1 MNTSWVLSEEE
12 RNRRFNKLNK
22 LNSGQK
28 SNRSVS
34 ELYMKFTREEQH
46 VLEGVCSRFYF
57 NRITWLTK
65 LFHLNREAGLNI
77 LEATFTIAPL
87 KMPNRIILAQAFH
100 LYFVTNIVPKLL
112 ENSNLPSKDI
122 AQILNGE
129 NSEISHLFKITQF
142 KTKERRE
149 ENVLQLDLSFKK
161 DVSDMMNNFR
171 EIENPNMVEMIS
183 NLPVKIGPTILSYEE
198 LYPDNW
204 ANNKEVEDRHR
215 ELVKKLQ
222 RWPTDEKNQVSAN

>member
-1 MNTSWVLSEEE
+1 M
-12 RNRRFNKLNK
+12 
-22 LNSGQK
+22 
-28 SNRSVS
+28 
-34 ELYMKFTREEQH
+34 
-46 VLEGVCSRFYF
+46 
-57 NRITWLTK
+57 
-65 LFHLNREAGLNI
+65 
-77 LEATFTIAPL
+77 
-87 KMPNRIILAQAFH
+87 
-100 LYFVTNIVPKLL
+100 
-112 ENSNLPSKDI
+112 PSKDI

-204 ANNKEVEDRHR
+204 ANNKEIEDRHR
-215 ELVKKLQ
+215 EPVKKLQ
-222 RWPTDEKNQVSAN
+222 RWPNDEKNQVSAI